1 MWRETHVRA
10 MINKNVP
17 RVASADA
24 AYFCF
29 GRWAGTGEGWGA
41 RNKRQTASEPLSP
54 LIIGNIV
61 ERGVNAVGH
70 SLSSCADLFCWV
82 SQDSLYCCEGKKE
95 G

>member
-1 MWRETHVRA
+1 MPPTSVLDAGRELG
-10 MINKNVP
+10 
-17 RVASADA
+17 RV
-24 AYFCF
+24 
-29 GRWAGTGEGWGA
+29 GG

-82 SQDSLYCCEGKKE
+82 SHDSIVVEGKKE

>member
-1 MWRETHVRA
+1 

-29 GRWAGTGEGWGA
+29 GTGEGWGS

-70 SLSSCADLFCWV
+70 SLSSCADLLCWV
-82 SQDSLYCCEGKKE
+82 SQDSIVVRGRKRGEG
-95 G
+95 

>member
-29 GRWAGTGEGWGA
+29 GRWAGIGEGWGA
-41 RNKRQTASEPLSP
+41 KQTADGLRASLASHNRQHCRE
-54 LIIGNIV
+54 GR
-61 ERGVNAVGH
+61 ERRRPFAFK
-70 SLSSCADLFCWV
+70 LC
-82 SQDSLYCCEGKKE
+82 
-95 G
+95 